1 MVLHPSCS
9 NLNSRLLIFGNFYF
23 EESRSCVGHGKIG
36 FGNKE
41 IVGLRYNYMDCGSLR
56 DCGSAIGSELYKMN
70 YYFI

>member
-9 NLNSRLLIFGNFYF
+9 NLNSGLLIIRIFYF

-36 FGNKE
+36 FGNRG
-41 IVGLRYNYMDCGSLR
+41 IVGLRYKYLGCGSLR
-56 DCGSAIGSELYKMN
+56 DCGSAIYSELYKMI